1 MKLGKIVNI
10 VLLTLYFSPSF
21 LLLKCLSIS
30 INEISIEKWRAK
42 QKKEKILTIGSY
54 HSFQSSHENQT
65 YTFFALFNCAH
76 SDECH
81 LIVSTNHALTV
92 WAFSLAP
99 PFSMTYILL
108 SCIRS
113 SVLILFL
120 YPSGRPVVW
129 TVTKNM
135 GGRTDDDDES
145 DEYREATADLQSDI
159 PWI

>member
-10 VLLTLYFSPSF
+10 VLLTLYYSPSF
-21 LLLKCLSIS
+21 CLLKYLTIV
-30 INEISIEKWRAK
+30 INDISIEKWRV
-42 QKKEKILTIGSY
+42 KKDFFWRSARITRSKVHTK
-54 HSFQSSHENQT
+54 NQT

-81 LIVSTNHALTV
+81 LIVSTNHALRV
-92 WAFSLAP
+92 WAFSFAP

-129 TVTKNM
+129 TVTKSVD
-135 GGRTDDDDES
+135 GRRNDHES